1 MRASVALTAVL
12 LVAAAACGGG
22 DGPVTPEEAGTV
34 ESSIEV
40 ASSDLLPG
48 NEIPADYTCDGDD
61 TAPTLSWS
69 GVPGAAEALV
79 LVLEDPDAPSGAFV
93 HWLVA
98 GIPPETER
106 LLPGGVPAGAVQ
118 GTNGFG
124 DTGYGGPCP
133 PEGDEPHRYV
143 FRVLAVDAELGLEEG
158 FSRDDLTAA
167 LEGRAIA
174 QGELVATYGR

>member
-1 MRASVALTAVL
+1 MRTSVGLTAVV
-12 LVAAAACGGG
+12 LVAAACGGG
-22 DGPVTPEEAGTV
+22 SGSVAPEATGTV
-34 ESSIEV
+34 PSSIEV
-40 ASSDLLPG
+40 ASSDLLP
-48 NEIPADYTCDGDD
+48 EDEMPLDYTCDGDD

-69 GVPGAAEALV
+69 GAPSGTVELV
-79 LVLEDPDAPSGAFV
+79 IVLEDPDAPAGTFV

-118 GTNGFG
+118 GTNDFG

-143 FRVLAVDAELGLEEG
+143 FRVLAVGAELRLEEG
-158 FSRDDLTAA
+158 FSPDDLASA
-167 LEGRAIA
+167 LEDRALA